1 MSIIIGVMEEGLIY
15 AIMALGLYITYK
27 ILDFPDLSVDGTFP
41 MGAAVTAMLILM
53 GTSGTDSGPELCGR
67 TAGRMHYRPDPC
79 EAEGTGPALRHHH
92 DDSALLH

>member
-41 MGAAVTAMLILM
+41 MGAAVTAMLILK
-53 GTSGTDSGPELCGR
+53 GV
-67 TAGRMHYRPDPC
+67 H
-79 EAEGTGPALRHHH
+79 PALT
-92 DDSALLH
+92 LLLSFAECGNPAVYQATCFLISRIPVYSPL